1 MTPVVPTSSPLVAQ
15 HEVKI
20 AKADTAEEMIV
31 ALAAK
36 HNVDSN
42 QALEIARCES
52 HLRQFDKNGEILR
65 GVQNPADVGVFQI
78 NEFYHLEKSKTL
90 GYDIYTTRGNI
101 EYAMWLMTKEGVRP
115 WKYSHA
121 CWSNA

>member
-1 MTPVVPTSSPLVAQ
+1 MTPVVSTSSSLLKPQETKA
-15 HEVKI
+15 VK
-20 AKADTAEEMIV
+20 AETVEEMIV

-36 HNVDSN
+36 HNVNEN

-52 HLRQFDKNGEILR
+52 HLRQFAEEGEVLR

-101 EYAMWLMTKEGVRP
+101 EYAMWLMTKEGVRH
-115 WKYSHA
+115 WNYSRG
-121 CWSNA
+121 CWGNA